1 MAIAETNPKAAASR
15 AVGVLGP
22 LLFALFVAA
31 LFFGG
36 LGAWSALAPLES
48 ATIAPGTIVVEN
60 NRKAVQHL
68 EGGVVGQLLVREG
81 DEVQSDQLLVLL
93 DQTLARATVEQLRG
107 QLYASLALQARLKA
121 ERDRLPKVTFPAEL
135 TGHADDGQIGELM
148 LAELR
153 IFDARREQVDSQAR
167 ILRQRNAQVAEEI
180 RGISDEIKAEDRQ
193 LRLIREE
200 TEDVQSL
207 VAKGL
212 ERKPRVLSLQRQ
224 SAEIEGRR
232 AQNVARIARGHQ
244 AVGENELRILDLEA
258 QLLSEAVQKLRDEEA
273 RTAELREKIRAA
285 DNILQRTEIR
295 APVAGRIQG
304 LKVFTVGGVI
314 TPRETIMEIVPAD
327 VRLIVEAPVA
337 TGDID
342 TVNAGQAVQLRF
354 TAFNLRNLPSIEGRV
369 LQVSADRMS
378 DQRTGIPYYM
388 ARIGIDADALSS
400 ETSLTPGMPVEV
412 MIRSGSHT
420 MLEYLTKPILDSMR
434 RAMREG

>member
-1 MAIAETNPKAAASR
+1 MAIAETNPKTGASR

-22 LLFALFVAA
+22 LLFALFVAV

-68 EGGVVGQLLVREG
+68 EGGVVGRLLVGEG

-121 ERDRLPKVTFPAEL
+121 ERDRLQKVTFPAEL
-135 TGHADDGQIGELM
+135 TGHADDEQIREM
-148 LAELR
+148 MQAELR
-153 IFDARREQVDSQAR
+153 IFDARREQVGSQAR

-295 APVAGRIQG
+295 APVAGRVQG
-304 LKVFTVGGVI
+304 LKVFTVGGVV

-342 TVNAGQAVQLRF
+342 AVNAGQAVQLRF
-354 TAFNLRNLPSIEGRV
+354 TAFSQRNLPSIEGRV

-388 ARIGIDADALSS
+388 ARIGIDAAGLTGG
-400 ETSLTPGMPVEV
+400 TSLYPGMPVEV
-412 MIRSGSHT
+412 MIRTGSHT
-420 MLEYLTKPILDSMR
+420 MLEYLTKPILDSMG

>member
-1 MAIAETNPKAAASR
+1 MARSRTSR
-15 AVGVLGP
+15 A
-22 LLFALFVAA
+22 
-31 LFFGG
+31 
-36 LGAWSALAPLES
+36 
-48 ATIAPGTIVVEN
+48 
-60 NRKAVQHL
+60 
-68 EGGVVGQLLVREG
+68 
-81 DEVQSDQLLVLL
+81 
-93 DQTLARATVEQLRG
+93 
-107 QLYASLALQARLKA
+107 
-121 ERDRLPKVTFPAEL
+121 
-135 TGHADDGQIGELM
+135 
-148 LAELR
+148 
-153 IFDARREQVDSQAR
+153 
-167 ILRQRNAQVAEEI
+167 
-180 RGISDEIKAEDRQ
+180 
-193 LRLIREE
+193 
-200 TEDVQSL
+200 
-207 VAKGL
+207 
-212 ERKPRVLSLQRQ
+212 RVLSLQRQ